1 MPLRCRHAS
10 FFCPTP
16 RPFRHASP
24 RWRAALGGGRFCRS
38 EAPEKNSEVIFSTSE
53 IKIFTSDV
61 EKTTSEVVHSVSEV
75 GALERGVVLPAD
87 NRADLQSAS
96 MWFSTIPTRTWGYPK
111 LSLSATLQYLLLSR
125 HPRRLRCF
133 LAMEMGDSLGI
144 MPPPMQIECFP
155 SSRAAAVAVTYLYLL
170 SFRSVLSL

>member
-10 FFCPTP
+10 FFFPTP

-61 EKTTSEVVHSVSEV
+61 EKTISEVVHSVSEV

-111 LSLSATLQYLLLSR
+111 LSLSATLQHLLLSI
-125 HPRRLRCF
+125 HPQRLRCF
-133 LAMEMGDSLGI
+133 LAMEMGDLPGI
-144 MPPPMQIECFP
+144 MRPPMQIECLSFCH
-155 SSRAAAVAVTYLYLL
+155 AAVVAVTYLYLL

>member
-1 MPLRCRHAS
+1 MDAS
-10 FFCPTP
+10 ASRTTP
-16 RPFRHASP
+16 K
-24 RWRAALGGGRFCRS
+24 
-38 EAPEKNSEVIFSTSE
+38 KNSEVIFSTSE

-75 GALERGVVLPAD
+75 GALERGVVFPAD

-111 LSLSATLQYLLLSR
+111 LSLSATLQHLLLSI
-125 HPRRLRCF
+125 HPQRLRCF
-133 LAMEMGDSLGI
+133 LAMEMGDLLGI